1 MGVYRR
7 PDSVFWWMACEGTPI
22 RASTKIPRDGGSPA
36 QNKELRRQAQA
47 IYAARMATIAAAR
60 HHLPVALEPR
70 PFAAQRAWYAAHV
83 SAQKRAADKEASML
97 GILGRFFDGHALDAI
112 DQALVREWRSSRLA
126 TVSAS
131 TVRREEALLRH
142 VLSTAVP
149 KYLARSPLAGLA
161 SLRVATTDTR
171 VLTRAEERRLLQA
184 TTGEDR
190 ALIITALDTLLRRSN
205 ARLLRRQQDHGTHL
219 FSDTKTDAIRIPVS
233 RRLRRVLN
241 ALPVDGPQFFP
252 THAGASAHPT
262 TRMFAAA
269 CDRAKIP
276 RGRRTG
282 GISFHCLRHTGASRM
297 LEAGV
302 DVKIVMEIGGWKN
315 LKVLERYLHPSDDR
329 KRAAVNTIGQK
340 AVVFTSRVRRRRK
353 PNKRR
358 R

>member
-7 PDSVFWWMACEGTPI
+7 HDSVFWWMALEGTKI
-22 RASTKIPRDGGSPA
+22 RASTKVPLDGGSPA

-47 IYAARMATIAAAR
+47 IYAARMAAIAAQR
-60 HHLPVALEPR
+60 HHLPAALER
-70 PFAAQRAWYAAHV
+70 RTFADQRAWYAAHV
-83 SAQKRAADKEASML
+83 SPQKRAPDKEASML
-97 GILGRFFDGHALDAI
+97 GILGRFFDAVELGAI
-112 DQALVREWRSSRLA
+112 DQALVREWRTSRLA

-149 KYLARSPLAGLA
+149 KYLDRSPLAGLA
-161 SLRVATTDTR
+161 SVRVATTDTR
-171 VLTRAEERRLLQA
+171 VLTRAEEARLLRA

-190 ALIITALDTLLRRSN
+190 ALILTALDTLLRRTN
-205 ARLLRRQQDHGTHL
+205 ARMLRRQQDHGTYL

-233 RRLRRVLN
+233 RRLRTALN
-241 ALPVDGPQFFP
+241 ALPVDGPHFFP
-252 THAGASAHPT
+252 SHAGASSHPT
-262 TRMFAAA
+262 DRMFAAA
-269 CDRAKIP
+269 CDRAVIP
-276 RGRRTG
+276 QGRRTG

-315 LKVLERYLHPSDDR
+315 LKVLERYLHPSEDR
-329 KRAAVNTIGQK
+329 KRAAVNTIGRK
-340 AVVFTSRVRRRRK
+340 AVVFTSRTKKRK
-353 PNKRR
+353 KHSKRR